1 MTDAFFGRCSAQAR
15 SRLASMEIGRPDSSH
30 TASRGWKLGSSAKRS
45 SSAHSSILRQAPR
58 TRDPADD
65 YLVSLGRESAV
76 DAIISLD
83 LDLLDAGLADPPDW
97 TPRQPVELLSKE

>member
-1 MTDAFFGRCSAQAR
+1 
-15 SRLASMEIGRPDSSH
+15 
-30 TASRGWKLGSSAKRS
+30 
-45 SSAHSSILRQAPR
+45 
-58 TRDPADD
+58 
-65 YLVSLGRESAV
+65 VSLGRESAV